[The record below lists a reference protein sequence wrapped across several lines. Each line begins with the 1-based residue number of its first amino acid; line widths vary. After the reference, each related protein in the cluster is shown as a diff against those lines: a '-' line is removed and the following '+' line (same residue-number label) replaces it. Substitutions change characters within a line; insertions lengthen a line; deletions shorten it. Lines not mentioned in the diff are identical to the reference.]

1 MQEPKSEVTA
11 LDTESAR
18 TSLISGLTSAPTP
31 RQASGLFH
39 LGRPLLGC
47 IVVSLTLLASTGKT
61 DADRDHHVIKRYIP
75 SSNHIVEQ
83 LESIGGWDVNL
94 HIFQDITPHG
104 TKTFTNII
112 ATHNPNVERR
122 LTLACHYDSK
132 YFNMFNFIGAT
143 DAALPCAQ
151 LLYLARSLAEPLR
164 QASNPPVTL
173 QLIFFD
179 GHESFIRW
187 SDRDSLYGSRQLAGE
202 YIDRTSIGT
211 LLDGMDILVLLNRL
225 GSKNSNFINFF
236 YDTSVW
242 YNHMIDIEQRLKR
255 NKLWYGNDNYFQ
267 DNAHFNVDI
276 QDDHIPFRNTIR
288 TLLLATYPFPEVWH
302 TEGDNAAALDD
313 DTISN
318 LSKMFHVFVIEYLG
332 LSVLQ

>member
-18 TSLISGLTSAPTP
+18 TSLIYGLTSAPTP

-39 LGRPLLGC
+39 LGRPLIGC

-75 SSNHIVEQ
+75 SSNREHNVSSLDTTSLISVANAVNVQDLKLCDLNPLLITRVPDTTGSRIARDHIVEQ

-94 HIFQDITPHG
+94 HIFQDRTPHG

-211 LLDGMDILVLLNRL
+211 LLDGM
-225 GSKNSNFINFF
+225 GFS
-236 YDTSVW
+236 
-242 YNHMIDIEQRLKR
+242 
-255 NKLWYGNDNYFQ
+255 
-267 DNAHFNVDI
+267 
-276 QDDHIPFRNTIR
+276 
-288 TLLLATYPFPEVWH
+288 
-302 TEGDNAAALDD
+302 
-313 DTISN
+313 
-318 LSKMFHVFVIEYLG
+318 LG
-332 LSVLQ
+332 LNACDCFISGPMLQSWMQA